1 MLQETEKNKKID
13 FKEKSLMAK
22 EASIK
27 KIVAKSTKEAGGQ
40 GGKGPNNNKAKHSG
54 FQKALLNIQK
64 MKLLPTIVFAFSRA
78 GCLELA

>member
-1 MLQETEKNKKID
+1 MLQETEKNKTID
-13 FKEKSLMAK
+13 FKEKSLKAK

-40 GGKGPNNNKAKHSG
+40 GGKGPNNKAKHSG

>member
-1 MLQETEKNKKID
+1 
-13 FKEKSLMAK
+13 MAK